1 MAENDLG
8 GNLFRVI
15 VHYNGTFVR
24 HPCGYVGGDEVLFPN
39 THWAGMT
46 VQQCYQLIEDRTG
59 EPVEKLYYCVPG
71 MPLSTGIRWIEDDVD
86 YAFFLDTGE
95 ENGEIAVYADNSGMA
110 LDEWWDEDMNLV
122 VSEDESG
129 LEDDEGA
136 NEGGQSQPQGGNV
149 NGQSQ
154 SEGGNGNG
162 QSQPQGPVDEI
173 EHDDI
178 IPMDKTKD
186 DAFLSKLCPSA
197 IDNDGN
203 NSESD
208 DELENYAIFN
218 EEVHW
223 KKQVPILGMRFQ
235 SRKQLKNMLC
245 NYAVAN
251 GYQLCFKKND
261 IKRLLVLCC
270 KGECPFRLWATWM
283 SEEHSFQIKSLKPD
297 HQCSRNYKLGSIVT
311 YEWIG
316 GHYTREILHRQKL
329 TIRQLRLEVIKK
341 FGIDVSLSQ
350 CRRAKQHAMTL
361 IEGTLVEHY
370 AKLWSYGSEIIRTNP
385 GSTVKLEVQ
394 SMSDGTN
401 YFKRFYVC
409 FANIKQGWV
418 DGCRRVLGIDGC
430 FLKGLCTGE
439 LLCAVGRDANNH
451 IYPVAWAVVCV
462 ENKDNWKW
470 FLDLLT
476 DDLELG
482 MGGGLTLMSDQHKVT
497 HFKLIVLKFV
507 M

>member
-8 GNLFRVI
+8 VICFESLFI
-15 VHYNGTFVR
+15 TNGTFVR

-46 VQQCYQLIEDRTG
+46 VQECYQLIEDRTD

-71 MPLSTGIRWIEDDVD
+71 MPLSTGIRWIDYDVD
-86 YAFFLDTGE
+86 YAFWLDTGE

-110 LDEWWDEDMNLV
+110 LDEWWDEDMNLA

-136 NEGGQSQPQGGNV
+136 TEGGQSQPQGGNGNGQSQPQGGNR

-154 SEGGNGNG
+154 SQGGNGNG

-197 IDNDGN
+197 VDNDGN

-208 DELENYAIFN
+208 EELENYAIFN

-261 IKRLLVLCC
+261 TKRLLVLCC
-270 KGECPFRLWATWM
+270 KGECHFRSWATWM
-283 SEEHSFQIKSLKPD
+283 PETTFTPLLPPKRRKMPGRPAVKRKRGQSENVGKHRVSKMGKSVGCGACHIPG
-297 HQCSRNYKLGSIVT
+297 HNRTTCPNTNSTPSKLGVKRAKRTNNNQEEGSTQETVAEEAAQEAVAEEVAQETVAKDPAQEELAQEPVAEEPAQEEPPQAAAPIARPPRVR
-311 YEWIG
+311 
-316 GHYTREILHRQKL
+316 TRRPSERI
-329 TIRQLRLEVIKK
+329 IKK
-341 FGIDVSLSQ
+341 KLARSVIG
-350 CRRAKQHAMTL
+350 KNG
-361 IEGTLVEHY
+361 EGNSSGKPVE
-370 AKLWSYGSEIIRTNP
+370 
-385 GSTVKLEVQ
+385 LE
-394 SMSDGTN
+394 
-401 YFKRFYVC
+401 
-409 FANIKQGWV
+409 
-418 DGCRRVLGIDGC
+418 
-430 FLKGLCTGE
+430 
-439 LLCAVGRDANNH
+439 
-451 IYPVAWAVVCV
+451 
-462 ENKDNWKW
+462 
-470 FLDLLT
+470 
-476 DDLELG
+476 
-482 MGGGLTLMSDQHKVT
+482 
-497 HFKLIVLKFV
+497 
-507 M
+507 